1 MSQAGGDTVG
11 SASIADIAD
20 TVLLPAIDFTA
31 KVRSSSR
38 AVTLLTGYSVLLL
51 FIPATLIFA
60 PLGGAG
66 TPATIAALCLT
77 MWCVVSWLSARIV
90 PSGAGRSIRI
100 SVLVFALTILAS
112 FIAAMT
118 RDITQV
124 EALAADRGLISVASW
139 VGLVVVGCQFITDYR
154 QLDKLLRRL
163 VVFGSII
170 SVIGILQFRG
180 LDLTHY
186 IQIPGLQVN
195 SADQIV
201 ALTRNGFGRPWGT
214 ATQPIEFGV
223 VLAQLLP
230 FAVQQAFNP
239 EYGGPVKRWLPVALI
254 AFTVP
259 LTVSRSGVLG
269 LGVAFLFLWP
279 TWNADRRWTSI
290 PIIAFGI
297 GAMHLFVHGLIG
309 TFIGLF
315 KAIFTGQDSS
325 VQARTGDYSAVF
337 HYTSQR
343 PLFGRGFGTFLPQLY
358 RFTDNTYLLG
368 LVETGVVGDAAL
380 LVMFIVGIRTA
391 SAGRRATTDPRRRQI
406 GQALAASIAVS
417 MTSGFTFDSMSF
429 PMFTGVFFLTLGCAG
444 AYRHIMEREAAE
456 SGRALRPDD
465 REIALT
471 LRGTP

>member
-1 MSQAGGDTVG
+1 MSQTGGDTAG
-11 SASIADIAD
+11 SASAD

-38 AVTLLTGYSVLLL
+38 AVTLLTIYSVMLM

-66 TPATIAALCLT
+66 TPATVVALCIT
-77 MWCVVSWLSARIV
+77 TWCIVSWLSGRIV
-90 PSGAGRSIRI
+90 PSGAGRGVRI
-100 SVLVFALTILAS
+100 SVLIFSLAILAS
-112 FIAAMT
+112 FIAGMT

-139 VGLVVVGCQFITDYR
+139 AGLAVVACQFITDYQ

-163 VVFGSII
+163 VVFASII

-186 IQIPGLQVN
+186 IQIPGLQTN

-230 FAVQQAFNP
+230 FAIQQAFNP

-269 LGVAFLFLWP
+269 LGVAFLILWP
-279 TWNADRRWTSI
+279 TWNADRRWTSL

-297 GAMHLFVHGLIG
+297 GAMHLVVHGLIG

-315 KAIFTGQDSS
+315 KSIFTGQDSS
-325 VQARTGDYSAVF
+325 VTARTGDYSDVF
-337 HYTSQR
+337 HYASQR

-368 LVETGVVGDAAL
+368 LAETGIVGDAAL
-380 LVMFIVGIRTA
+380 LLMFIVGIRTA

-406 GQALAASIAVS
+406 GQALVASIAVS
-417 MTSGFTFDSMSF
+417 MTCGLTFDSMSF

-444 AYRHIMEREAAE
+444 AYRQIMEKEAAE
-456 SGRALRPDD
+456 TGRALRLDD
-465 REIALT
+465 REIALA

>member
-1 MSQAGGDTVG
+1 MTQAGGDTAG
-11 SASIADIAD
+11 PASISDIAD

-38 AVTLLTGYSVLLL
+38 AVNLLTIYSVLLL
-51 FIPATLIFA
+51 YIPATLIFG

-66 TPATIAALCLT
+66 TPATVAALGVTL
-77 MWCVVSWLSARIV
+77 WSIISWLYGRIV
-90 PSGAGRSIRI
+90 PTGGGRSIRI
-100 SVLVFALTILAS
+100 SLLVFALAILAS
-112 FIAAMT
+112 FIAGMT

-124 EALAADRGLISVASW
+124 EALAADRGLISLASW
-139 VGLVVVGCQFITDYR
+139 VGIAVVACQFIVDYQ
-154 QLDKLLRRL
+154 QLDRLLRRL
-163 VVFGSII
+163 VVFGSVI
-170 SVIGILQFRG
+170 SVVGILQFRG
-180 LDLTHY
+180 IDLTHY
-186 IQIPGLQVN
+186 IKLPGLQTN

-230 FAVQQAFNP
+230 FAVQQAFDP
-239 EYGGPVKRWLPVALI
+239 KYGGPVKRWLPVALI

-269 LGVAFLFLWP
+269 LGVAFLVLWP
-279 TWNADRRWTSI
+279 TWNSDRRWTSI

-297 GAMHLFVHGLIG
+297 GAMHLVVHGLIG

-315 KAIFTGQDSS
+315 KSIFTGQDSS
-325 VQARTGDYSAVF
+325 VTARTGDYSDVF
-337 HYTSQR
+337 RYTSQR

-368 LVETGVVGDAAL
+368 LVETGIVGDLAL

-391 SAGRRATTDPRRRQI
+391 SAGRRATADPGRRRI
-406 GQALAASIAVS
+406 GQALVASIAVS
-417 MTSGFTFDSMSF
+417 MTSGLTFDSMSF
-429 PMFTGVFFLTLGCAG
+429 PMFTGVFFMTLGCAG
-444 AYRHIMEREAAE
+444 AYRQIMEKEAAE

-465 REIALT
+465 REIALA
-471 LRGTP
+471 LRGTS

>member
-1 MSQAGGDTVG
+1 M
-11 SASIADIAD
+11 
-20 TVLLPAIDFTA
+20 
-31 KVRSSSR
+31 
-38 AVTLLTGYSVLLL
+38 LLTIYSVLLL
-51 FIPATLIFA
+51 FIPATLIFG

-66 TPATIAALCLT
+66 TPATIAALGITL
-77 MWCVVSWLSARIV
+77 WCVVSWLSARIL
-90 PSGAGRSIRI
+90 PTGGGRGIRI
-100 SVLVFALTILAS
+100 GVLVFSLAILAS

-139 VGLVVVGCQFITDYR
+139 AGLAVVASQFIADYQ
-154 QLDKLLRRL
+154 QLDRLLRRL
-163 VVFGSII
+163 VAFGSII
-170 SVIGILQFRG
+170 SAIGILQFRG

-186 IQIPGLQVN
+186 IQIPGLQTN

-239 EYGGPVKRWLPVALI
+239 EHGGPLKRWLPVVLI

-259 LTVSRSGVLG
+259 LTVSRSGILG
-269 LGVAFLFLWP
+269 LGVAFVVLWP
-279 TWNADRRWTSI
+279 TWNSDRRWTSV
-290 PIIAFGI
+290 PIIAVGI
-297 GAMHLFVHGLIG
+297 GAMHFLVHGLIG
-309 TFIGLF
+309 TFISLF

-325 VQARTGDYSAVF
+325 VQARRGDYSDVF
-337 HYTSQR
+337 HYASQR
-343 PLFGRGFGTFLPQLY
+343 PLFGRGFGTFLPQMY

-368 LVETGVVGDAAL
+368 LAETGIVGDAAL

-391 SAGRRATTDPRRRQI
+391 SAGRRATADPRRRQI
-406 GQALAASIAVS
+406 GQALVASLAVS
-417 MTSGFTFDSMSF
+417 MTSGLTFDSMSF

-444 AYRHIMEREAAE
+444 AYRHIMEKEAAE
-456 SGRALRPDD
+456 TGRALRPDD
-465 REIALT
+465 REIALA